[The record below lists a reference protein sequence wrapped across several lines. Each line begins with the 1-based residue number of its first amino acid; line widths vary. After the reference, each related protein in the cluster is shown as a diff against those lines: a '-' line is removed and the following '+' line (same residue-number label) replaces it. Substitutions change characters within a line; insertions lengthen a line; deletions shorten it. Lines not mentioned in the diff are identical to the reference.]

1 MTDVHK
7 VLDAIVCEHIA
18 NKQRPVKLVF
28 HNTDYSWEFMCGHDD
43 HTDFNKAQILPL
55 EAYIHSDIR
64 EIRQEEI
71 KSSQIDES
79 KTEIN
84 EFEGFETLKTSTFA
98 SAKEVEDSLRNW
110 SLRNGFELT

>member
-55 EAYIHSDIR
+55 EEILNQDISLKALR
-64 EIRQEEI
+64 DLPINC
-71 KSSQIDES
+71 
-79 KTEIN
+79 TAEIN
-84 EFEGFETLKTSTFA
+84 SETGNWEFYNNEE
-98 SAKEVEDSLRNW
+98 E
-110 SLRNGFELT
+110 